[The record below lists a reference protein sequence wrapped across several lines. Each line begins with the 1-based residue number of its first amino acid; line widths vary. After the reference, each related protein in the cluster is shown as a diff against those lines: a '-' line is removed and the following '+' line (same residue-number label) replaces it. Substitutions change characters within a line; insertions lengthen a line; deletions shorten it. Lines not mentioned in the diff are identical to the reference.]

1 MKGKLLY
8 GDAVIWYSIIQT
20 KRKKTMQVI
29 VEKDN
34 VEVRAPQSKSTSEIK
49 KILQS
54 KTAWIFNKQLALKE
68 QKHDVSIS
76 ANSLVYLGKNIPFS
90 VQTLQKSEEIIYK
103 KNQFII
109 KTKSKS
115 ISQKKIQKLYFS
127 WLATKYTSYIG
138 RKIKMYSKLLGV
150 KPHGFKIKNLKSKW
164 GSVIVS
170 GQIHLNFHLLKTPRK
185 IIDYVIL
192 HELAHLR
199 IKGHRRE
206 FWAYLNSFMPDYEKR
221 KSWLDQ
227 NQVEIMRS

>member
-8 GDAVIWYSIIQT
+8 GDAVIRYSIIQT

-29 VEKDN
+29 VEKDY
-34 VEVRAPQSKSTSEIK
+34 VEVRAPQSKSASEIK

-90 VQTLQKSEEIIYK
+90 VQTLQKSEEVIYK

-115 ISQKKIQKLYFS
+115 ISQKKIQKLYF
-127 WLATKYTSYIG
+127 
-138 RKIKMYSKLLGV
+138 
-150 KPHGFKIKNLKSKW
+150 
-164 GSVIVS
+164 
-170 GQIHLNFHLLKTPRK
+170 
-185 IIDYVIL
+185 
-192 HELAHLR
+192 
-199 IKGHRRE
+199 
-206 FWAYLNSFMPDYEKR
+206 
-221 KSWLDQ
+221 
-227 NQVEIMRS
+227 